1 AMSIMGGIGMMS
13 AGLLGGPGL
22 GYAKDR
28 FTAEHLQ
35 TTAPAIYE
43 QYKAPTPSK
52 FLFLDEVHGLDGTKL
67 SAAQQ
72 ASPKTPEQQTV
83 VEASIVGDRETLK
96 ADSFIPLAMALI
108 YVGLFFYFQSIGG
121 YRAVHIEGK

>member
-1 AMSIMGGIGMMS
+1 MMS

-43 QYKAPTPSK
+43 TYKAPTPSK
-52 FLFLDEVHGLDGTKL
+52 FLFLEEVHGLDGTKL
-67 SAAQQ
+67 SQAQT
-72 ASPKTPEQQTV
+72 ATTKTPEQQTV
-83 VEASIVGDRETLK
+83 VEASIIGDRETLK
-96 ADSFIPLAMALI
+96 ADSYIPLTMAII
-108 YVGLFFYFQSIGG
+108 YVLLFFYFKGIGG
-121 YRAVHIEGK
+121 YRAVHIDGKH

>member
-1 AMSIMGGIGMMS
+1 MSIIGGIGMMS

-35 TTAPAIYE
+35 TTAPAVYE
-43 QYKAPTPSK
+43 QYKAPTPSR

-67 SAAQQ
+67 SEAQTSRGQ
-72 ASPKTPEQQTV
+72 DARTSRSSPTPAS
-83 VEASIVGDRETLK
+83 
-96 ADSFIPLAMALI
+96 
-108 YVGLFFYFQSIGG
+108 
-121 YRAVHIEGK
+121 RATARP